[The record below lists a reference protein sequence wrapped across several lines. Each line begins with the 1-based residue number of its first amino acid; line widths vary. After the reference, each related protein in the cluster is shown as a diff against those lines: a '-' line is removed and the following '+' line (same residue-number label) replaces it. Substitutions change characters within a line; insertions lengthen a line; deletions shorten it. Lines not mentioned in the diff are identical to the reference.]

1 MLFGAKQAVTVL
13 ATTEQE
19 GSRPSWPQ
27 HEIPLVGVRQV
38 RSGSD
43 MPTIAVPK
51 ALRLPVIG
59 GCSRTRPFRFWAAVL
74 EQSC

>member
-43 MPTIAVPK
+43 MPTIAVPNRT
-51 ALRLPVIG
+51 AIAGHWRVLAHSPLSFLG
-59 GCSRTRPFRFWAAVL
+59 SR
-74 EQSC
+74 S